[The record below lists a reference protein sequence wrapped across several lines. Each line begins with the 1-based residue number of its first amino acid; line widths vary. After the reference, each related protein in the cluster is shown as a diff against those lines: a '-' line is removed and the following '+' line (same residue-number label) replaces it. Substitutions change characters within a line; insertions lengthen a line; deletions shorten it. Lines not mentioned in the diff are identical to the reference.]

1 MGEVLS
7 AAEIDEIV
15 AGLRILAS
23 TSNTTVSIG
32 LNKLGDGL
40 ERLKL
45 AESIE
50 QKMQIPENYDAL
62 LALSPEQV
70 QQLCDEFLDRPPLT
84 GVNIDN
90 FWTAIVVAIVLS
102 IFNVV
107 VKPLLIILTLPATIL
122 TFGLFLFAI
131 NALILLLAD
140 YTVDGFEIDG
150 FWWAILLSFLLSV
163 LNSLMG
169 NKDKPNT
176 KKELN

>member
-1 MGEVLS
+1 MNWFTRIIISSVAVLI
-7 AAEIDEIV
+7 AAY
-15 AGLRILAS
+15 IL
-23 TSNTTVSIG
+23 
-32 LNKLGDGL
+32 
-40 ERLKL
+40 
-45 AESIE
+45 
-50 QKMQIPENYDAL
+50 P
-62 LALSPEQV
+62 
-70 QQLCDEFLDRPPLT
+70 
-84 GVNIDN
+84 GVHIDN